1 MALHRI
7 AAMLLAWTLSAAA
20 LGDARRQ
27 HTSGRGAAS
36 PCPTLPQDDA
46 GAWRGDAAA
55 VAARLRGGSTLAEAF
70 ATTIAPTVGTVVANA
85 MFLASLPA
93 VLAARRAGDLGS
105 LNPTPWAFI
114 LVNCLAWLHYGY
126 LNGNPYIY
134 WSNAPGCLLGLFF
147 TLTGA
152 SLGSPAQV
160 AAMEKVAVG
169 FAAVHVA
176 ASFVTSLYLTS
187 PKQKQLV
194 AGYVANVILVIYY
207 GAPLSTLAEVLAT
220 KDAASIFAPLCA
232 LNGANGLLW
241 VTYGLTIADP
251 FVWVPNSMGVVLAAT
266 QLAVKGAFGGATA

>member
-27 HTSGRGAAS
+27 HTSGRGAA
-36 PCPTLPQDDA
+36 LPRPKQDDA

-55 VAARLRGGSTLAEAF
+55 VAARLRGGGTLAEAF